1 MKTTARAESIAIR
14 LMTIISKLGAVISS
28 LKVFPEHRKPSA
40 AFAKIAIFR
49 QYFDLFRG
57 ENGFHPLSYNQDF

>member
-1 MKTTARAESIAIR
+1 
-14 LMTIISKLGAVISS
+14 MTIISKLGAVISS
-28 LKVFPEHRKPSA
+28 LKVFPGHRKPSA